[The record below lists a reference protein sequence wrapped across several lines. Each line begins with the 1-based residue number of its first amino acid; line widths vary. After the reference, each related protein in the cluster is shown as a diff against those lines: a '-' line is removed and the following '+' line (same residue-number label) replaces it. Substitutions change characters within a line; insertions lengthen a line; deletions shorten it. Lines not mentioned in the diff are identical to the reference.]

1 MNVDAGVVTGVTA
14 LTTNAVTMGADASTI
29 EHTGATS
36 FTISS
41 SGTDGSV
48 NIESMN
54 VKTGVVTGLTALT
67 TTALTTDDIT
77 MGADASTIEHTGATS
92 FTISSSGTDGSVN
105 IESMNVDAGVVTGL
119 TALTTRRRH
128 DGSGRVD
135 DEHTGATS
143 FTISSSGTDGSV
155 NIESMNVKT
164 GVVTGLTALTTTA
177 LTAEAVTMGADA
189 STIEHTGATS
199 FTISSSGTDGSV
211 NIESMNVKAGVVTV
225 NNCADTDCDRT
236 SEINKDR
243 GQRDH
248 GSTALDMSSGSSY
261 VEVTDDG
268 VDGPEVALT
277 ISNPVEGQ
285 IVIVKNLDAQ
295 GITINDNT
303 DDKVAIGTKEA
314 AMLVYDGSVW
324 EPLSHSAKAGSRRL
338 GATGSRSDIYSDKRL
353 KTNVKT
359 IANALD
365 KLDQI
370 RGVSFEYAAP
380 AAVRNRMQ
388 VPTSLPE
395 DGTKS
400 IGVLAQEIE
409 AVLPEVVSTDSQGY
423 KAVQYA
429 NLGRVSHSGEQR
441 AEDKDGTDGEG
452 AGDEDETDGEG
463 AGDEDGTDGEG
474 AGDEDGTD
482 EARDCGARGGN
493 HCNPD
498 LGHRPLSLGQE
509 EA

>member
-1 MNVDAGVVTGVTA
+1 
-14 LTTNAVTMGADASTI
+14 MGADASTI
-29 EHTGATS
+29 
-36 FTISS
+36 
-41 SGTDGSV
+41 
-48 NIESMN
+48 
-54 VKTGVVTGLTALT
+54 
-67 TTALTTDDIT
+67 
-77 MGADASTIEHTGATS
+77 
-92 FTISSSGTDGSVN
+92 
-105 IESMNVDAGVVTGL
+105 
-119 TALTTRRRH
+119 
-128 DGSGRVD
+128 
-135 DEHTGATS
+135 EHTGATS

-189 STIEHTGATS
+189 SKIEHTGATS
-199 FTISSSGTDGSV
+199 FTISSSGTDSSV
-211 NIESMNVKAGVVTV
+211 NIESMNVKDGVVTG
-225 NNCADTDCDRT
+225 
-236 SEINKDR
+236 I
-243 GQRDH
+243 
-248 GSTALDMSSGSSY
+248 TALTTGRLKLTKTEVNPTTGTVDMSSGSSY

-429 NLGRVSHSGEQR
+429 NLAGFLIQVNKEQKTKIGQLELQMR
-441 AEDKDGTDGEG
+441 LVIAVLAAATILILALG
-452 AGDEDETDGEG
+452 AALFCWVKTK
-463 AGDEDGTDGEG
+463 
-474 AGDEDGTD
+474 
-482 EARDCGARGGN
+482 
-493 HCNPD
+493 
-498 LGHRPLSLGQE
+498 LGHQQMKSGDIW
-509 EA
+509 